1 LRIFDLRKFMP
12 ILRIYS
18 YKFFRWCAMRFTL
31 FTLTAVL
38 LSCSF
43 SVQAKTYRWQD
54 ESGQIHFGDKIPI
67 EYVIRAHDELNSS
80 GMVVRHRAAAK
91 TAEQKKEE
99 RRIEYEL
106 KKAALIVKKKKQ
118 RDRVLLDTYTTERD
132 LLVARDSR
140 LDAVASQIQ
149 LSNSIIVD
157 SNKKIES
164 MEQQV
169 VDIQASNREVPPDLH
184 QRISNEKE
192 QVMMQY
198 KLKKV
203 HEQRWAAIGEQF
215 NGYIKR
221 FQVLKAGQQEK
232 RERLARED
240 EL

>member
-1 LRIFDLRKFMP
+1 M
-12 ILRIYS
+12 
-18 YKFFRWCAMRFTL
+18 
-31 FTLTAVL
+31 
-38 LSCSF
+38 
-43 SVQAKTYRWQD
+43 YRWQD
-54 ESGQIHFGDKIPI
+54 ENGRIHFGDEIPI
-67 EYVIRAHDELNSS
+67 EYVIRAHDELNTS

-149 LSNSIIVD
+149 LSNSIIAD

-169 VDIQASNREVPPDLH
+169 VDIETSNRTVPPGLY
-184 QRISNEKE
+184 QRIGNAKAQVVMQNKVRGTHEK
-192 QVMMQY
+192 
-198 KLKKV
+198 
-203 HEQRWAAIGEQF
+203 RRADIGEQF

-221 FQVLKAGQQEK
+221 FQVLKAEQQAN
-232 RERLARED
+232 RQRLARER
-240 EL
+240 EY

>member
-1 LRIFDLRKFMP
+1 
-12 ILRIYS
+12 
-18 YKFFRWCAMRFTL
+18 MRFIL
-31 FTLTAVL
+31 LTLTAVL

-43 SVQAKTYRWQD
+43 SVQAKMYRWSD
-54 ESGQIHFGDKIPI
+54 ENGRIHFGDEIPI
-67 EYVIRAHDELNSS
+67 EYVIRAHDELNNS

-140 LDAVASQIQ
+140 LDAVASQVQ
-149 LSNSIIVD
+149 LANSIIAD
-157 SNKKIES
+157 SIKKIES
-164 MEQQV
+164 MEQKV
-169 VDIQASNREVPPDLH
+169 VDIQASSREVPPDLH

-192 QVMMQY
+192 QVMMQS
-198 KLKKV
+198 KIKEK

-221 FQVLKAGQQEK
+221 FQVLKAEQLAK
-232 RERLARED
+232 RQRLARER
-240 EL
+240 EY